1 MTWLEVEENKTYDN
15 GASLLIR
22 GYKCP
27 ACNFLRHRRKGKSNF
42 CEVCGVD
49 LREERKVPA

>member
-49 LREERKVPA
+49 LREERQVPA